1 MCLAAFASLSAP
13 ESRQYYDKKRA
24 EGKKHNAALICL
36 ARRRSDVIYAMLR
49 DQKPYQPNR
58 KTTAQPARAAA

>member
-1 MCLAAFASLSAP
+1 MFLSAFASLSDSA
-13 ESRQYYDKKRA
+13 SRAYYDKKRV

-49 DQKPYQPNR
+49 DKQPYQPDR
-58 KTTAQPARAAA
+58 KPTAHAA